1 MTWPLALALTVRL
14 VATMLTP
21 TPDQIATS
29 FKDWLPKSKL
39 IFRPGWNT
47 RGRPW
52 SYGIR
57 GAMIHHWAGTGDGG
71 QEWMEARGEAY
82 PFCNAT
88 VRRDGRVMVISA
100 LSAWHSGTGGPWNKA
115 GVPKDA
121 AHLMVWGFEM
131 EGPMSGCKYGVD
143 DMTDAQW
150 KNLSKAICA
159 LREVA
164 GPEAFP
170 NFQRVIRHGDWTDG
184 TNGVSEAPLPTI
196 GRKND
201 VWADTKFIRRMAKDR
216 WEQRQAK

>member
-1 MTWPLALALTVRL
+1 
-14 VATMLTP
+14 MLTP
-21 TPDQIATS
+21 TPDQIAVA

-57 GAMIHHWAGTGDGG
+57 GAMVHHWAGSGDGG

-100 LSAWHSGTGGPWNKA
+100 LSAWHSGTGGPWNRA

-131 EGPMSGCKYGVD
+131 EGPMPGCKYGVD
-143 DMTDAQW
+143 DMTEAQW

-164 GPEAFP
+164 GKEAFP

-184 TNGVSEAPLPTI
+184 TNGVSETPLPTL

-201 VWADTKFIRRMAKDR
+201 VWADTPYIRRLAKER
-216 WEQRQAK
+216 WQQRNAK